1 MVSNLSNW
9 FDMRTGNRI
18 FIQNFNH
25 WIVMKKN
32 QKLITIGMGLLVFLC
47 FQTMSYA
54 QTTMEEFLTKWENSK
69 QFTLEVVDKMPDDH
83 LDYRP
88 HESAMSFSEQIIHLS
103 SAAAGISQRFLNG
116 ADPSFDLG
124 AKPGNKAALKAFIT
138 SCFDYTKAT
147 VTALPANQLAENIEI
162 FGMNATRRQVVGL
175 IDDHTTHHRGA
186 AIAYIRA
193 QGIEPPAFRA
203 M

>member
-1 MVSNLSNW
+1 
-9 FDMRTGNRI
+9 
-18 FIQNFNH
+18 
-25 WIVMKKN
+25 MKKN
-32 QKLITIGMGLLVFLC
+32 QKSVTIGMGLLVFLC
-47 FQTMSYA
+47 IQTMSFA

-83 LDYRP
+83 LDYKP
-88 HESAMSFSEQIIHLS
+88 HESAMSFAEQIIHLS

-124 AKPGNKAALKAFIT
+124 SKPNNKAALKAFVT
-138 SCFDYTKAT
+138 SCFDYAKTT
-147 VTALPANQLAENIEI
+147 VAALPADQLAENIEI
-162 FGMNATRRQVVGL
+162 FGMNATRRQVVVL